1 MTNERAI
8 RSETATNASEADS
21 APDPMAFDHTPVMC
35 DEVVEEARLAP
46 AGVWL
51 DLTLGG
57 AGHAKAVLDA
67 RPDLRLVALDRDP
80 VALRVAEAR
89 LASHADRVSLHQ
101 LRFDRLDE
109 ALDAA
114 GVEVIAGFLFDL
126 GVSSPQLDH
135 AERGFS
141 FRNDGPLD
149 MRMGPDAT
157 RTAADVVNDSTHGEL
172 ARILSRYG
180 DERFAGRIA
189 SAIIAARPI
198 ETTGALAEI
207 VVNAIP
213 AAARRKGG
221 HPAKRTFQAIRIEV
235 NDELTILEPALEAAT
250 ERLDV
255 GGRGLV
261 LTYHS
266 GEDRIA
272 KAVIRDRTADTTPVG
287 LAVAADPEFVAHR
300 PLGRRPSEQESERNP
315 RARSARL
322 RGVTRLS
329 TTRAA

>member
-1 MTNERAI
+1 MTHERAI
-8 RSETATNASEADS
+8 RSETATNAPEEDADRGQS
-21 APDPMAFDHTPVMC
+21 AFDHTPVMC
-35 DEVVEEARLAP
+35 DEIVDEARLAP

-67 RPDLRLVALDRDP
+67 RDDLRLVALDRDP
-80 VALRVAEAR
+80 VALRVAGER
-89 LASHADRVSLHQ
+89 LRPHADRVSLHR

-114 GVEVIAGFLFDL
+114 GVDVIAGFLFDL

-149 MRMGPDAT
+149 MRMGPDAV
-157 RTAADVVNDSTHGEL
+157 RTAADVVNDSNHGEL

-198 ETTGALAEI
+198 ETTAVLADI

-213 AAARRKGG
+213 AAARRTGG

-235 NDELTILEPALEAAT
+235 NDELTILEPALDAAT
-250 ERLDV
+250 DRLDV

-272 KAVIRDRTADTTPVG
+272 KAVIRDRTADTVPVG
-287 LAVAADPEFVAHR
+287 LAVAASQEFTAHR
-300 PLGRRPSEQESERNP
+300 PLGRRPSDAELERNP

-322 RGVTRLS
+322 RGLTRVAG
-329 TTRAA
+329 RVAA